1 MKPTFHANPVNG
13 PFEDPCV
20 YVRLLRERRS
30 LLFDLGY
37 IGRLDAGNIA
47 KITDVFVTHTHMD
60 HFMGFDT
67 LLRNLLKRDM
77 PLRVFGPENIIECIE
92 GKLKGYTWNLTKD
105 YPFKIEA
112 FGIGDNFLSRA
123 CFYAENSFRRKDMP
137 GSPFHGLIVQDPMFA
152 VKGLVLSHQIPV
164 VVYSLEEEFHININK
179 AVLADMGL
187 PVGPWLSDFKR
198 TIREQQIEEKTFI
211 VNGKI
216 FTLNELMRIATITRG
231 QKIAYVMDVAPTDRN
246 IENLIQFVKGSD
258 TLFCEAYF
266 LERDRNRAEERHHLT
281 AALAGRIA
289 KEAGVGNL
297 IVMHFSPKYMDCVE
311 EIYQEALKE
320 FKG

>member
-30 LLFDLGY
+30 LLFDLGH
-37 IGRLDAGNIA
+37 IGKLDAGNIA

-92 GKLKGYTWNLTKD
+92 GKLKGYTWNLIED
-105 YPFKIEA
+105 YPLKIEA
-112 FGIGDNFLSRA
+112 FGIRDNFLSHA
-123 CFYAENSFRRKDMP
+123 CFYAENSFRREDMT
-137 GSPFHGLIVQDPMFA
+137 GSPFHGLIVRDPMFV

-198 TIREQQIEEKTFI
+198 TIREQQIEEKTFV

-231 QKIAYVMDVAPTDRN
+231 QKIAYVMDVAPTGGN
-246 IENLIQFVKGSD
+246 IEKLIQFVKGSD

-320 FKG
+320 FRG